1 MSAPWTTTA
10 LVAAGSAAGACAR
23 FAIGAPGVSASAIA
37 GLPWGTLA
45 VNVAGSLLI
54 GLYVALRGPGSRRE
68 ASAAEQALV
77 MAGFCGGFTTFSL
90 FSAEVAGSLQRQQWG
105 LAAGLLSIS
114 VAAWL
119 AGAWAGYAAGRRL
132 DGRPA

>member
-1 MSAPWTTTA
+1 MNRPWATTA

-45 VNVAGSLLI
+45 VNVGGSVLI
-54 GLYVALRGPGSRRE
+54 GLYTALRGPGSRRE

-105 LAAGLLSIS
+105 LATGLVS
-114 VAAWL
+114 VSVLAWL
-119 AGAWAGYAAGRRL
+119 AGVWAGYAAGSRL
-132 DGRPA
+132 DRRPA